1 MLPQPGL
8 LQELTGTD
16 IRDFTFVSPAEEN
29 DPERP
34 IFNDVLTPLEGT
46 AVLARYQTSYY
57 AGEASLTEK
66 QTGKGRTLHLGSAFS
81 RETVKKLLEYTGIC
95 EPFRQVAEAPD
106 DVQLVMRRK
115 DGTSY
120 LFALNYMPEERTV
133 TLKQPAVSLYTGE
146 ECIGTAVLPP
156 FGTNVWQIL

>member
-8 LQELTGTD
+8 LRELTGTD
-16 IRDFTFVSPAEEN
+16 VRDFTFVSLAEEN

-95 EPFRQVAEAPD
+95 EPFRQIAEAPE

-133 TLKQPAVSLYTGE
+133 TLKQPATALYTGE
-146 ECIGTAVLPP
+146 ECSGRIVLPP
-156 FGTNVWQIL
+156 FGTAVWQIH

>member
-1 MLPQPGL
+1 MMAQPGL

-16 IRDFTFVSPAEEN
+16 IHDFTFVSPAEEN

-34 IFNDVLTPLEGT
+34 VFNDILTPLEGT

-66 QTGKGRTLHLGSAFS
+66 KTGKGRTLHLGSAFS
-81 RETVKKLLEYTGIC
+81 RGTVRKLLEYTGIC
-95 EPFRQVAEAPD
+95 EPFRQFAEAPE

-115 DGTSY
+115 DGIRY
-120 LFALNYMPEERTV
+120 LFALNYMPDERAV

-146 ECIGTAVLPP
+146 ECTGKIVLPRFGTAV
-156 FGTNVWQIL
+156 WQIR